1 MAFTQPSAG
10 YGHNFADKEASWIT
24 FTVTPTLP
32 GGTNVLWTVADP
44 KGLLTTMKM
53 IRAVLGKAIDEY
65 LVTNAA
71 QLVTN
76 NVVIGNVAPADF
88 GGSNANKPPGDGFF
102 LLDWDKVDRTAKT
115 PAITT
120 TSLTTD
126 DIVVSVPYADV
137 V

>member
-1 MAFTQPSAG
+1 MAFTEPSAG
-10 YGHNFADKEASWIT
+10 FGHNFDDKEASWGD
-24 FTVTPTLP
+24 FTVTPSLP
-32 GGTNVLWTVADP
+32 GGTNVLFTVADP

-53 IRAVLGKAIDEY
+53 IRAVIGKAIDEHIA
-65 LVTNAA
+65 TNAA

-76 NVVIGNVAPADF
+76 GVVIGNSDPADF
-88 GGSNANKPPGDGFF
+88 GGSNVDKPPGDGFF
-102 LLDWDKVDRTAKT
+102 NFDWDKVDLTAKT

-126 DIVVSVPYADV
+126 AIVVSVPYADV